1 MNEENNEHEGSEN
14 KEVHEHYRFL
24 VDPNQTSIR
33 IDKYLFDKLEKI
45 SRNRIQSAVKNGYVL
60 VNDKEIKSNYKIRP
74 RDVIVIN
81 LPEEPRERTQITGE
95 DIPLDIRYED
105 DDIMIVHKPAGLVVH
120 PGVGN
125 WSGTLV
131 NGLIHYMENKD
142 DLPVMEGNTPD
153 RPGLVHRIDKNTSG
167 LLVIAKNEHAMTH
180 LSKQFHDHTIDRTY
194 YAIIWGQPDEDTG
207 TIDEYIGRHPRDR
220 VKMSVFRDRD
230 EGRHA
235 VTHYEV
241 VEPMYYVSLIK
252 CKLET
257 GRTHQIRVHMA
268 HLNHPIF
275 NDSMYGGDSV
285 RKGTVF
291 SKYKVFVENT
301 FTLLPRQALHAKSL
315 GFIHPT
321 SGERMEFDSEL
332 PDDMVAA
339 LDKWRHYVTH
349 QKSRTL

>member
-194 YAIIWGQPDEDTG
+194 YAIIWGQPDEDSG

-332 PDDMVAA
+332 PEDMVAA